1 MDYIPPN
8 PISSSGIDAQPV
20 NHHLHNHFVGI
31 TSTCNLASKA

>member
-20 NHHLHNHFVGI
+20 NNHFVGT